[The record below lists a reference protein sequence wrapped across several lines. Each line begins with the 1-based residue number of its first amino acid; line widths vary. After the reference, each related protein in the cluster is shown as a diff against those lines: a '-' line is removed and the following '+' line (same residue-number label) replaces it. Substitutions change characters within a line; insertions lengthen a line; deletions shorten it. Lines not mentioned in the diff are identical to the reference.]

1 MELSVR
7 AYIFDED
14 DRVLLVKHSGE
25 QPWVLPW
32 GHLEE
37 AENIYTALARELDEE
52 LGIKV
57 VLVGAENDISNVQ
70 VKAMPLPVSIH
81 RVRYE
86 HRTKWPIEKLE
97 MFFFARLKG
106 VFVDAKSSEIYEYDR
121 FDTDDILDM
130 DPDTEVFAY
139 IQEILDQNLDLL
151 ELVG

>member
-1 MELSVR
+1 
-7 AYIFDED
+7 
-14 DRVLLVKHSGE
+14 
-25 QPWVLPW
+25 
-32 GHLEE
+32 
-37 AENIYTALARELDEE
+37 
-52 LGIKV
+52 
-57 VLVGAENDISNVQ
+57 
-70 VKAMPLPVSIH
+70 
-81 RVRYE
+81 
-86 HRTKWPIEKLE
+86 